1 MRSPNLAQF
10 LYCLDEVNALMKLM
24 QECIKTKD
32 VDQKIWFRFR
42 LLATE
47 CSTFFVFCAFILYW
61 LTLPI
66 TYFSTYMCKVY
77 QWYDIKTSTHY
88 HKERISVLWTTF
100 IFVCKFISGQSVTVA
115 TAYLLSF
122 LAKANLLSFW
132 EQTIFCLLSA
142 DPCCQDEFSALN
154 TATLIPRWIKKKP
167 CQYTS

>member
-122 LAKANLLSFW
+122 LAKPIFYLFGSRRSFV
-132 EQTIFCLLSA
+132 FCQPTPAVKMSSQ
-142 DPCCQDEFSALN
+142 P
-154 TATLIPRWIKKKP
+154 
-167 CQYTS
+167 